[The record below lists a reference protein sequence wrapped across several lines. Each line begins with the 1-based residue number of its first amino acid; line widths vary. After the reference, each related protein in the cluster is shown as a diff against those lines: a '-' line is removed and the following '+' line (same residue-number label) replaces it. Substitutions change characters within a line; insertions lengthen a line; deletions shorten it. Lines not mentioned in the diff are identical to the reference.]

1 MESDILYAIGYI
13 IGVAA
18 AGFPIIVI
26 FGGFL
31 CLVVELIKSLLGK

>member
-13 IGVAA
+13 IGFAA
-18 AGFPIIVI
+18 VGFPIIVI
-26 FGGFL
+26 FGVFL

>member
-18 AGFPIIVI
+18 AGFLIIVI
-26 FGGFL
+26 FGFF
-31 CLVVELIKSLLGK
+31 CVWWWSQ

>member
-1 MESDILYAIGYI
+1 MESNILYGIGYI

-31 CLVVELIKSLLGK
+31 CLIVELIKSLFGK